1 MTGKVILEGLE
12 FHAYHGVYPQERSSG
27 NKFEVDVSVETE
39 IDSTA
44 FADDLT
50 GTINYE
56 NLYDV
61 VKKEMARPS
70 KLLERVG
77 HSIAEQILATFPQAL
92 SVQITFPSLIRRS
105 GACSTRV
112 MSRAYA
118 TSWGWKFTKRAWRRG
133 GASRGAWAGRARTR
147 STPAAP
153 SRPATSPPWASPGT
167 RRCA

>member
-39 IDSTA
+39 INSTA

-61 VKKEMARPS
+61 VKKEMAKPS

-77 HSIAEQILATFPQAL
+77 HAIAEQILATFPQAL
-92 SVQITFPSLIRRS
+92 SVQINISKFNPPIGGVCRKASVTIRRD
-105 GACSTRV
+105 R
-112 MSRAYA
+112 
-118 TSWGWKFTKRAWRRG
+118 KK
-133 GASRGAWAGRARTR
+133 
-147 STPAAP
+147 
-153 SRPATSPPWASPGT
+153 
-167 RRCA
+167 